1 MSLLFL
7 LNLLGIISII
17 CANQDDEI
25 NTTNKIPWC
34 FGNSLKLYEKEGPI
48 TGLLSYPGSGNTWL
62 RYLIQRATGY
72 VTGSVYFSK
81 VLYQNG
87 FPGEKLDNGSAI
99 VVKSHLGS
107 FLLSPHH
114 HENYK

>member
-25 NTTNKIPWC
+25 NTNKIPWC

-62 RYLIQRATGY
+62 RYLIQRATGIGLQLC
-72 VTGSVYFSK
+72 VLLRILLSK
-81 VLYQNG
+81 VPFMHQ
-87 FPGEKLDNGSAI
+87 S
-99 VVKSHLGS
+99 VVYILTS
-107 FLLSPHH
+107 
-114 HENYK
+114 

>member
-17 CANQDDEI
+17 CANQDNEI
-25 NTTNKIPWC
+25 NTNKIPWC

-62 RYLIQRATGY
+62 RYLIQRATGIGLQLC
-72 VTGSVYFSK
+72 VFSQLFGIFSK
-81 VLYQNG
+81 QT
-87 FPGEKLDNGSAI
+87 
-99 VVKSHLGS
+99 
-107 FLLSPHH
+107 
-114 HENYK
+114 